1 MAGVGAGRE
10 VLEGGA
16 LGEQADGNTALRD
29 VALDLAG
36 RADGGGGLLHD
47 VELGALVVGKGHVAD
62 DIGLRA
68 EEAVALGELGDLNAL
83 GAKAAVV
90 IRRGESLGVGIQSQ
104 RDAVG
109 REGSAL
115 VGNGG
120 DAVEA
125 AFGGSAVLV
134 EDAGVLAL
142 GANADLVQ
150 SSTDVDAVD
159 VKALNGGR
167 EVESLVGDVDD
178 EAEASGLLDGRVVGD
193 HVEGRGSSGADKAKK
208 SSSRDKHL
216 EDCCW
221 FVLVVGVCVGDLCG
235 FVGVSCQACWMKN
248 RFLVQRWAKLADYIA
263 VCESPRSSDVISPGS
278 SFVLVCAVLSLFLLR
293 TGIATSSQGSSF
305 PSPTANI
312 PITPHNSP
320 KAQRH
325 RA

>member
-1 MAGVGAGRE
+1 MARVGSSRE

-16 LGEQADGNTALRD
+16 LGEQADGNTALGD
-29 VALDLAG
+29 VVLDLAG

-68 EEAVALGELGDLNAL
+68 EEAVALRELGDLNAL

-90 IRRGESLGVGIQSQ
+90 IGGRESLGVGIQSQ

-109 REGSAL
+109 REGSSL
-115 VGNGG
+115 VSDGG

-159 VKALNGGR
+159 VKALDGGR

-193 HVEGRGSSGADKAKK
+193 DVEGRGSSGADKAKK

-216 EDCCW
+216 EDCCCC
-221 FVLVVGVCVGDLCG
+221 FVGWCLCSVGDLCG
-235 FVGVSCQACWMKN
+235 FVGVSCQACWMKT
-248 RFLVQRWAKLADYIA
+248 RFLSRKGEAGRLYSRLRVSTIVRCHQ
-263 VCESPRSSDVISPGS
+263 PRIQLCPC
-278 SFVLVCAVLSLFLLR
+278 LCCAVFVSPQNGHCHLKPREQLPL
-293 TGIATSSQGSSF
+293 ANSQY
-305 PSPTANI
+305 
-312 PITPHNSP
+312 PHNSP
-320 KAQRH
+320 
-325 RA
+325 